1 VGNAIS
7 RAKPIPEQCN
17 VVILHDAA
25 AAGEA
30 HALPTI
36 AKILPRA
43 TVIEYHPAAVEVPEP
58 SASDSLHMPLSPL
71 LEIKEIW
78 KYYGGTAAL
87 RDVSASL
94 QAGEILALMGHN
106 GAGKSTLVKILAGST
121 RQDSGEIKVAGKAL
135 SGGVREA
142 RAAGIAVIYQD
153 LSLFPKLTV
162 AENIAGE
169 PTGRRSYSW
178 RAAKRAAAAS
188 LQRVEANSPLLS
200 CLDRNVEDLPLA
212 MKERV
217 AIARALTYDSRIL
230 ILDEPTASLSL
241 QDTDHLLTYLRKLA
255 GGGVGVLFVSHRL
268 SDVRRIADRYLVL
281 RDGAVALSA
290 APAEVS
296 GNALARAMFGDSEEK
311 DAAKPDR
318 AVGQIRISAPQD
330 VLTVRN
336 ATRRGEF
343 TNISMTLRAGEIAV
357 LTGLTGAGRT
367 EFAEALVGLRR
378 LDGGELHVAG
388 KLVSLSGPRSAM
400 RNGLVY
406 VPEDRLR
413 TGLFVRRSTAENL
426 VGATEHLRAGFGFL
440 GKETSRADSAI
451 SDFGIRCQGQDSTLE
466 TLSGGNQQKVLLARW
481 QMAGARV
488 LILDEPT
495 AGVDVSAKTA
505 IHTRLREWAAAGAA
519 LLVISSETD
528 EVLDV
533 ADRILVFHAGNLAL
547 DSLRTEINREQLM
560 AAMLHGSATAEQK
573 PTQARGEA

>member
-1 VGNAIS
+1 M
-7 RAKPIPEQCN
+7 
-17 VVILHDAA
+17 
-25 AAGEA
+25 
-30 HALPTI
+30 
-36 AKILPRA
+36 
-43 TVIEYHPAAVEVPEP
+43 P
-58 SASDSLHMPLSPL
+58 SFPL
-71 LEIKEIW
+71 LEINSIW

-87 RDVSASL
+87 HDVSASL
-94 QAGEILALMGHN
+94 KAGEILAFMGHN

-121 RQDSGEIKVAGKAL
+121 RQDSGEIKVEGKTL
-135 SGGVREA
+135 PRGVREA

-169 PTGRRSYSW
+169 PTGRLSYSL

-188 LQRVEANSPLLS
+188 LERVEANSPLLV

-212 MKERV
+212 MRQRV

-230 ILDEPTASLSL
+230 ILDEPTAALSL

-255 GGGVGVLFVSHRL
+255 GSGVGVLFVSHRL

-290 APAEVS
+290 APAEIS
-296 GNALARAMFGDSEEK
+296 GNALARAMFGDTEE
-311 DAAKPDR
+311 DDVDKPNR
-318 AVGQIRISAPQD
+318 AVGKMWINAPQD
-330 VLTVRN
+330 ILTVRN
-336 ATRRGEF
+336 ATRRREF
-343 TNISMTLRAGEIAV
+343 KNISVTLRAGEIAV

-378 LDGGELHVAG
+378 FDGGELQVDG
-388 KLVSLSGPRSAM
+388 KLVSFSGPRSAM
-400 RNGLVY
+400 RHGLVY

-413 TGLFVRRSTAENL
+413 SGLFARRSTAENL
-426 VGATEHLRAGFGFL
+426 VGATEHLRAQFGFL
-440 GKETSRADSAI
+440 GKETSKATAGI
-451 SDFGIRCQGQDSTLE
+451 SDFGIRCQGPDSTLE

-481 QMAGARV
+481 HMAGASV

-495 AGVDVSAKTA
+495 AGVDVSAKGE
-505 IHTRLREWAAAGAA
+505 IHKRLREWAAAGAA

-533 ADRILVFHAGNLAL
+533 ADRVLVFHAGSLVL
-547 DSLRTEINREQLM
+547 DSLRTEIDREQLM
-560 AAMLHGSATAEQK
+560 AAMLHGSALAEQS
-573 PTQARGEA
+573 PTRAQGEA